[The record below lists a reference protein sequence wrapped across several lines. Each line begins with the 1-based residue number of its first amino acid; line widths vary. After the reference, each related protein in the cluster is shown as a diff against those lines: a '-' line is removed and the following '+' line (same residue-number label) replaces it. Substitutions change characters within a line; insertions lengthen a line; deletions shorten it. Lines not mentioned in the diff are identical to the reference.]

1 MHIARERR
9 KRPQCR
15 LFALFRP
22 PRRIF
27 EPSTVKNVPNL
38 AKATARPSS
47 APSES
52 PRLDEAE
59 RHEQKRLE
67 ALRRYDILDTPPE
80 ESFDRLTRLAAAHFD
95 APIALVT
102 LVADERQWF
111 KSCIGFDRRETNRE
125 VSFCHHALQS
135 NGPLVVEDATEE
147 VRFMDNPLVTGPTHI
162 RFYAGAPL
170 RTPDGYAL
178 GTLCVMDT
186 QPRAFSDEDMTHLR
200 DFAAAAM
207 DALEQRRRAEAHR
220 QAEQAQRASERKLRR
235 IVENAQDVIYRID
248 AEGRWGFLSPSWKEL
263 TGYRPEESLGERFIE
278 VLHPEDQS
286 EALFDFEGRAEGPD
300 RLLSREDRFVTKTGD
315 VRWVRVRG
323 RLITEEHGEVE
334 GVIGTISDITDSR
347 RMEAEREARQRAE
360 ELLEAKTS
368 LLNNMSHELRTP
380 LASILGFSEV
390 LAAEGDEQ
398 QQEFAEIIGQNGKRL
413 QRTLESVLHLAQI
426 ESNDET
432 DLTLEPTDVADAVR
446 TVAATYRPPAEDQDL
461 SFEVRTPPED
471 EETRALL
478 DREALEHLLD
488 DLLSNAV
495 KFTKEGGVTVSVDTG
510 TSAVRLRVED
520 TGVGMSA
527 SFQSGT
533 LFEEFTQ
540 ESTGLDREYE
550 GTGLGLAIARR
561 LVEQMDGTIDVESS
575 PGEGTTFTVRFPRL
589 APADTMDASPEAAP
603 PRAKE

>member
-9 KRPQCR
+9 KRPQSR

-38 AKATARPSS
+38 AKATARPSPSFSS
-47 APSES
+47 ARSES

-147 VRFMDNPLVTGPTHI
+147 GRFRDNPLVTGPKHI

-186 QPRAFSDEDMTHLR
+186 QPRAFSDEDVTHLR

-248 AEGRWGFLSPSWKEL
+248 AEGRWAFLSPAWEKIL
-263 TGYRPEESLGERFIE
+263 GYPVEQSLGRRCLDF
-278 VLHPEDQS
+278 VHPD
-286 EALFDFEGRAEGPD
+286 DRAKME
-300 RLLSREDRFVTKTGD
+300 
-315 VRWVRVRG
+315 
-323 RLITEEHGEVE
+323 GEVE

-347 RMEAEREARQRAE
+347 HMEAEREARQRAE

-432 DLTLEPTDVADAVR
+432 DLTLEPTDVADAMR

-488 DLLSNAV
+488 ELLSNAV
-495 KFTKEGGVTVSVDTG
+495 KFTNEGGVTVSVDTG
-510 TSAVRLRVED
+510 ASAVRLRVED

-540 ESTGLDREYE
+540 ESTGLDRDYE
-550 GTGLGLAIARR
+550 GTGLGLAIARH
-561 LVEQMDGTIDVESS
+561 LVEQMNGAIDVESS